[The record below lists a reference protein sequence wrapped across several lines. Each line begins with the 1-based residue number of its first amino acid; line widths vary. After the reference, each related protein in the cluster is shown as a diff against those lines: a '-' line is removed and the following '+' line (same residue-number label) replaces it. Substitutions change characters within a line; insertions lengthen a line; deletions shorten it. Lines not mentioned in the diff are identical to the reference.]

1 MTDKLNTRGWIAFDQ
16 TCPFCRRAVATWGP
30 LFRKR
35 GFQFIPLQTD
45 WVAQRLG
52 LEPGETPNEFK
63 LLLPDGRQMGGCQ
76 SVPTVGSGCLVDG
89 PIWRAIGIAGA
100 VSFDRSRV
108 SGGGY
113 SAAMPGRPLL
123 GHARDTGASSS
134 GHQFSR
140 EPLKNKKRRD

>member
-63 LLLPDGRQMGGCQ
+63 LLLPDGRQMGGARACRRLARAVWWMAPFGVLSELPGLSHLTDLAYRAVATRRQ
-76 SVPTVGSGCLVDG
+76 CLGDLCSVMP
-89 PIWRAIGIAGA
+89 AI
-100 VSFDRSRV
+100 
-108 SGGGY
+108 
-113 SAAMPGRPLL
+113 PGRHHRATSFLESP
-123 GHARDTGASSS
+123 
-134 GHQFSR
+134 
-140 EPLKNKKRRD
+140 